1 MGGFV
6 RSTWDE
12 ATEITAASL
21 LYTAKTYGPDRNA
34 GFSVI
39 PANVQCCPMHQ
50 VLVSLT

>member
-21 LYTAKTYGPDRNA
+21 LYTAKHTALTATQD
-34 GFSVI
+34 
-39 PANVQCCPMHQ
+39 
-50 VLVSLT
+50 SL